1 MTNYEK
7 VLENLKTKLKIEN
20 LDANATLASL
30 GLDSL
35 DVVEFVLYLEDEY
48 GITFEPSETQDI
60 KTLGDLLR
68 LIKSKLGDK

>member
-35 DVVEFVLYLEDEY
+35 DVVEFVLDLEDEY